1 MNTDKKKKT
10 TKTSHATEMANR
22 KFLLIFLQRKMFI
35 LFKIFRKFLD
45 QLYPRFLFLLSID
58 GVDLVS
64 LYTR

>member
-1 MNTDKKKKT
+1 MNTDKKKT

-45 QLYPRFLFLLSID
+45 QLYPRFYFVLSID

-64 LYTR
+64 LYAR